1 MNKNEI
7 QVEIVT
13 HSRILSSAP
22 FRLHVFGNRRIRPQC
37 NNPSLPLYL
46 EASHQRQN
54 WILATSVLGIQLTP
68 MIIEGRDMQEFHP
81 AKKRFEVSFSWKD
94 MLKAAA

>member
-1 MNKNEI
+1 M
-7 QVEIVT
+7 
-13 HSRILSSAP
+13 
-22 FRLHVFGNRRIRPQC
+22 
-37 NNPSLPLYL
+37 
-46 EASHQRQN
+46 HQRQN

-68 MIIEGRDMQEFHP
+68 VIIEGRDMQEFHP